1 VRPLPEAG
9 PVSPRATRADALLA
23 ALDWVGAYE
32 AMDPRRPGEFA
43 SLTLA
48 EAFETA
54 GRAGEVKRRFG
65 EFPEDLVDAYAMLR
79 RMYLATVRAA
89 GPNG

>member
-1 VRPLPEAG
+1 M
-9 PVSPRATRADALLA
+9 SPRSERSQAALLA
-23 ALDWVGAYE
+23 AWEWVGAYE
-32 AMDPRRPGEFA
+32 AADPRRPEEFA

-48 EAFETA
+48 EAFDVA

-79 RMYLATVRAA
+79 RMCQASERTR
-89 GPNG
+89 PNG